1 MKVKGRRR
9 EVRGAKEGRALKQK
23 ETEEKQKIL
32 EMTYR
37 KEEKLFGLAL
47 EFGSAKSEVV
57 EAFRCYI
64 YKWEK

>member
-1 MKVKGRRR
+1 
-9 EVRGAKEGRALKQK
+9 
-23 ETEEKQKIL
+23 
-32 EMTYR
+32 MTYR

-47 EFGSAKSEVV
+47 EFGSAKSEAV

>member
-1 MKVKGRRR
+1 
-9 EVRGAKEGRALKQK
+9 
-23 ETEEKQKIL
+23 
-32 EMTYR
+32 MTYR